1 MSQEETQPTP
11 ISTEEYQAFKEF
23 VRDVH
28 GKTRGH
34 LGSEIENALRE
45 YRESYYGGDRL
56 QRIENDLAT
65 IKATI
70 ADAESDGG
78 TSTATLSEP
87 DNARPRDMSKPAA
100 NQPRAKKVEYL
111 CQLYLNRVGC
121 NNDGGKLVQETV
133 KRTVNDAYAFDDEI
147 QQEYVDAVVSKLKKQ
162 YDMEPHP
169 VHGNFLVW
177 GDDLE
182 EAKEEAEKMA
192 QGELDEIA
200 D

>member
-78 TSTATLSEP
+78 TSTASLSEP
-87 DNARPRDMSKPAA
+87 DNARPREMSKPAA
-100 NQPRAKKVEYL
+100 NQPRAKKVQYL
-111 CQLYLNRVGC
+111 VNQYLRQEDC
-121 NNDGGKLVQETV
+121 NNEGGKLVYGKVETLV
-133 KRTVNDAYAFDDEI
+133 QDEYSFDDEI
-147 QQEYVDAVVSKLKKQ
+147 LERYVDAV
-162 YDMEPHP
+162 YDQIKNKFDAKPHP
-169 VHGNFLVW
+169 LGNFDVW
-177 GDDLE
+177 GDELE
-182 EAKEEAEKMA
+182 KARQEAKERTDNEF
-192 QGELDEIA
+192 DEIA

>member
-87 DNARPRDMSKPAA
+87 DNARPREMSKPAA

-111 CQLYLNRVGC
+111 CQRYLNRVGC